1 MSEVRDPEGSIT
13 TTADRYLAAAAT
25 AADLVSQPAVAQRW
39 SDPSALAGM
48 SVGALAGHLARQI
61 FNVEALLAQGACDDP
76 PISVLDHYARS
87 AWVAAAPDDP
97 ANVVVRDGAAAE
109 AAAGPAAL
117 AERARATLARL
128 GDRLPGERPGRVVLV
143 PWGPWPL
150 TLPDLLTTRML
161 EIAVHNDDL
170 ACSVGLPAPALPDGV
185 TDTVVVLLARLAV
198 RRHGP
203 VAVIR
208 SLSRAER
215 APASVAAI

>member
-1 MSEVRDPEGSIT
+1 MT
-13 TTADRYLAAAAT
+13 TTAERYLAAAAT

-39 SDPSALAGM
+39 TDPSALASM

-76 PISVLDHYARS
+76 PISLLEHYARS

-97 ANVVVRDGAAAE
+97 ANVVVRDSGAAE
-109 AAAGPAAL
+109 AAPGPAAL
-117 AERARATLARL
+117 AGRARAAVARL
-128 GDRLPGERPGRVVLV
+128 RDSLPGERPGRVVLV

-150 TLPDLLTTRML
+150 TLEDLLITRML

-170 ACSVGLPAPALPDGV
+170 ACSVGLPTPVLPDPV

-198 RRHGP
+198 GRHGP

-208 SLSRAER
+208 SLSRVER

>member
-1 MSEVRDPEGSIT
+1 VT
-13 TTADRYLAAAAT
+13 TIAERYLAAAA
-25 AADLVSQPAVAQRW
+25 AAAELVSRPAVAQRW
-39 SDPSALAGM
+39 TDPSALASM

-76 PISVLDHYARS
+76 PISLLEHYARS

-97 ANVVVRDGAAAE
+97 ANVVVREGGAAE
-109 AAAGPAAL
+109 AAQGPAAL
-117 AERARATLARL
+117 AERARAAVARL
-128 GDRLPGERPGRVVLV
+128 RHSLPGERPGRVVLV

-150 TLPDLLTTRML
+150 TVEDLLITRMM

-170 ACSVGLPAPALPDGV
+170 ACSIGLSAPVLPDGV
-185 TDTVVVLLARLAV
+185 SDTVVVLLARLAV
-198 RRHGP
+198 RQHGP

-215 APASVAAI
+215 APASVAAF